1 VANSVAESRQSF
13 AERDPAHA
21 NTISPSIS
29 LFVVLHPPD
38 VLQSPGA
45 MLGPALRDK
54 DAQESR
60 GTCHGCM
67 AQRTAQRESFL
78 GNPKREF

>member
-45 MLGPALRDK
+45 MLR
-54 DAQESR
+54 R
-60 GTCHGCM
+60 
-67 AQRTAQRESFL
+67 
-78 GNPKREF
+78 